1 MKYRALNK
9 EELDELEKEFVRFLA
24 VQQVTVSDW
33 ERWKE
38 DAPHKVNE
46 LVELFSDIV
55 FDKILG
61 DVEYLEWKM
70 PQDLRT
76 FQFFEE
82 KIEMVGVR
90 VVGRTQL
97 DFTKNNNA
105 EQMLQQMQLSGADLQ
120 LYAAERPYR
129 KEKKMEMF
137 DLLEKGALISKQG
150 DMFKLLKSLKNKR

>member
-1 MKYRALNK
+1 MKYRALNQ
-9 EELDELEKEFVRFLA
+9 EELEELEKEFVRFLA
-24 VQQVTVSDW
+24 AQQITASDW
-33 ERWKE
+33 ERLKE
-38 DAPHKVNE
+38 NELQKVNE
-46 LVELFSDIV
+46 LIGLFSDIV

-76 FQFFEE
+76 FQFHEE
-82 KIEMVGVR
+82 KIEMIGVR

-97 DFTKNNNA
+97 DFTKNNNS

-129 KEKKMEMF
+129 KEKKLETF

-150 DMFKLLKSLKNKR
+150 DMFKLLKSLRNKR